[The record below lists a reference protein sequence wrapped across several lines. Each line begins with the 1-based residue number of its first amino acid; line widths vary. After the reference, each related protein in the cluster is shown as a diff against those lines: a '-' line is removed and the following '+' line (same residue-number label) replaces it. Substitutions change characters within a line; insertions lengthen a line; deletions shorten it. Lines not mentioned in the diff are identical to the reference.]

1 MSGIVAS
8 RDVRER
14 STVAEYDDRK
24 SDGHANEQLDADRN
38 RQRAH
43 FHECKRECEQT
54 RTQSAVTMII
64 VAPGQLILFSRNLP
78 GAEELR
84 SSI

>member
-1 MSGIVAS
+1 MLMSGIVAS

-24 SDGHANEQLDADRN
+24 SNGHANEQLDADRN

-43 FHECKRECEQT
+43 LHECEREREQT
-54 RTQSAVTMII
+54 RTQSAVDKDYC
-64 VAPGQLILFSRNLP
+64 
-78 GAEELR
+78 GAR
-84 SSI
+84 PVNTVFP